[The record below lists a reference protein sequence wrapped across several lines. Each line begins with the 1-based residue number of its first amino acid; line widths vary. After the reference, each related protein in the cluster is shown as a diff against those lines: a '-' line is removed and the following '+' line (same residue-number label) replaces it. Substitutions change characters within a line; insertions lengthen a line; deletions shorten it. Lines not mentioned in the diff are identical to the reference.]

1 MAFIRID
8 FERRLDN
15 LLNNFSF
22 RKPKSESERIM
33 EEVEKMEETMNQT
46 LSTLDEKIKEIQRL
60 DLELDS
66 LLAATNQE
74 NKDFDTEVSK
84 IKKRQTKVIKS
95 FDTLKTKLD
104 KYNNMASDIASR
116 LFIFLHLCKHLFL

>member
-1 MAFIRID
+1 
-8 FERRLDN
+8 
-15 LLNNFSF
+15 
-22 RKPKSESERIM
+22 M

-46 LSTLDEKIKEIQRL
+46 LSTLDEKIMEIQRL
-60 DLELDS
+60 DSELDS

-74 NKDFDTEVSK
+74 NEDFDTEVSK
-84 IKKRQTKVIKS
+84 IKKRQKKVIKS

-116 LFIFLHLCKHLFL
+116 LFIFLYLCKHIFL

>member
-1 MAFIRID
+1 
-8 FERRLDN
+8 
-15 LLNNFSF
+15 
-22 RKPKSESERIM
+22 M
-33 EEVEKMEETMNQT
+33 EEVQQMEETMNKT
-46 LSTLDEKIKEIQRL
+46 LSTLDEKIMEIQRL
-60 DLELDS
+60 DSELDS

-74 NKDFDTEVSK
+74 NEDFDTEVSK

-116 LFIFLHLCKHLFL
+116 LFIFLYLCKHIFL

>member
-1 MAFIRID
+1 
-8 FERRLDN
+8 
-15 LLNNFSF
+15 
-22 RKPKSESERIM
+22 
-33 EEVEKMEETMNQT
+33 MEETMNKT
-46 LSTLDEKIKEIQRL
+46 LSTLDEKIMEIQRL
-60 DLELDS
+60 DSELES

-74 NKDFDTEVSK
+74 NKHFDAEVSN

-116 LFIFLHLCKHLFL
+116 LFIFLYLCKHIFL